1 MWGPTALLQGG
12 VCKTATSPSTT
23 STTTPVPTPS
33 TTPGLSNGLAL
44 TLPMEWSSWNRFGDQ
59 IDEPLIKNTMDTWAS
74 NGLRDIGY
82 VSINLDDGWQRYKS
96 NRSHNPLE
104 LDPEKFPSGMKA
116 LADYAH
122 ANGFKLG
129 IYSDAGANQW
139 QIGQDISDDFMYP
152 ENREK
157 YYFDVLDMLD
167 RGNDLVNSQLVGTG
181 ASTIEYRTHLSILNA
196 YASETLSNKSVIA
209 VNQNPLGISAEIV
222 GVGENEE
229 LQVYAKEMSAGSYA
243 VELLTRGSF
252 TAEMSV
258 SPRRELLME
267 WDTCRV
273 RDVWK
278 QGGDV

>member
-1 MWGPTALLQGG
+1 MVIATALLQGG

-44 TLPMEWSSWNRFGDQ
+44 TLPMEWNSWNRFGDQ
-59 IDEPLIKNTMDTWAS
+59 IEEPLIKNTMDTRAS

-129 IYSDAGANQW
+129 IYSGPGQMTCAGYTGGEGYEKEDTSIFSLRGIDHLKYDSCCSSGEKAPRS
-139 QIGQDISDDFMYP
+139 GMEEISLKMSRVLLAQSHPIMYHFCP
-152 ENREK
+152 C
-157 YYFDVLDMLD
+157 
-167 RGNDLVNSQLVGTG
+167 G
-181 ASTIEYRTHLSILNA
+181 
-196 YASETLSNKSVIA
+196 
-209 VNQNPLGISAEIV
+209 
-222 GVGENEE
+222 
-229 LQVYAKEMSAGSYA
+229 
-243 VELLTRGSF
+243 
-252 TAEMSV
+252 
-258 SPRRELLME
+258 
-267 WDTCRV
+267 
-273 RDVWK
+273 
-278 QGGDV
+278 